1 MSQRVIVVGGG
12 VAGLAAA
19 GRAAELG
26 ADVVVLE
33 KGARLGRKL
42 LLTGNGHCNLT
53 NNCPPVEFIKHLGP
67 TGAFMR
73 NALARFGAEA
83 LCNFMHH
90 LGVPTIINPDGRVF
104 PASLSSRDVLA
115 ALVNYNLRYGVR
127 FAYNCAVE
135 ALDVRDGAVLGAIT
149 RAESCGYPAEAVILA
164 TGGKSWAQTGSSGDG
179 YSMLESLGH
188 RIVKP
193 LPGLVPL
200 VVAEGWIRSMEGV
213 ALPLVRITAMSDKQR
228 LARCEGEI
236 LFTSDGLSGPAVL
249 NLSSRITNEI
259 AQGPVQLIIDLF
271 PQVTA
276 DALEAQLSTEILA
289 AGSAE
294 MATILQSHLPR
305 RLAQVIIS
313 LASHTELAGNTN
325 AQDGLHFPA
334 KQVTSKQRRYL
345 VELCKRLPLTVLA
358 TRPFNEAM
366 VTVGGVSCDEVDPL
380 TFASKRIKGLYV
392 AGELLDVAGDS
403 GGYNLQV
410 AFTSGR
416 LAGEGAIRKNG

>member
-53 NNCPPVEFIKHLGP
+53 NNCPPVEFIKRLGP

-73 NALARFGAEA
+73 NALSRFNAQD
-83 LCNFMHH
+83 LCNFMYH
-90 LGVPTIINPDGRVF
+90 LGVPTIVNSDGRVF

-115 ALVNYNLRYGVR
+115 ALVSYNLRYGVR
-127 FAYNCAVE
+127 FAYNCAVDTLE
-135 ALDVRDGAVLGAIT
+135 VSDGAVLGAIT
-149 RAESCGYPAEAVILA
+149 RADHFKYAAETVILA

-179 YSMLESLGH
+179 YGMLERLGH

-200 VVAEGWIRSMEGV
+200 VVAEGWIKPLEGV
-213 ALPLVRITAMSDKQR
+213 ALPLVRITAVHGKQR
-228 LARCEGEI
+228 LAKCEGEM

-249 NLSSRITNEI
+249 NLSSRITNACAE
-259 AQGPVQLIIDLF
+259 GPVQLIIDLF
-271 PQVTA
+271 SQVTT
-276 DALEAQLSTEILA
+276 DALEAQLSTEIKA

-294 MATILQSHLPR
+294 IATILQSHLPR
-305 RLAQVIIS
+305 RLAQAIIS
-313 LASHTELAGNTN
+313 LAWQLEPTGSGNP
-325 AQDGLHFPA
+325 QDGLHIPANQITA
-334 KQVTSKQRRYL
+334 KQKRYL
-345 VELCKRLPLTVLA
+345 VELCKHLPLTVLA

-380 TFASKRIKGLYV
+380 TFASKRIKGLHI
-392 AGELLDVAGDS
+392 AGELLDVAGDT
-403 GGYNLQV
+403 GGFNLQV

-416 LAGEGAIRKNG
+416 LAGEGAIRKNV

>member
-26 ADVVVLE
+26 ADVILLE

-73 NALARFGAEA
+73 NALARFDAED

-90 LGVPTIINPDGRVF
+90 LGVPTMVNSDGRVF

-115 ALVNYNLRYGVR
+115 AMINYNLRFGVR
-127 FAYNCAVE
+127 FDYNCAVDMV
-135 ALDVRDGAVLGAIT
+135 DVSDGAVQGAIT
-149 RAESCGYPAEAVILA
+149 QANHLRYASETVILA

-179 YSMLESLGH
+179 YEMLERLGH

-200 VVAEGWIRSMEGV
+200 VVAEGWIKRLEGV
-213 ALPLVRITAMSDKQR
+213 ALPLVRITAMRGNQR
-228 LARCEGEI
+228 LGRYEGEVV
-236 LFTSDGLSGPAVL
+236 FTSDGLSGPAVL
-249 NLSSRITNEI
+249 NLSSRISSACAER
-259 AQGPVQLIIDLF
+259 PVQLFIDLF
-271 PQVTA
+271 SQTST
-276 DALEAQLSTEILA
+276 DCLEAQLASEIIAAGSTEI
-289 AGSAE
+289 
-294 MATILQSHLPR
+294 ATILQSHLPR

-313 LASHTELAGNTN
+313 LAWQIEQISSTN
-325 AQDGLHFPA
+325 GQNGFHVPANQVTA
-334 KQVTSKQRRYL
+334 KQKRHL
-345 VELCKRLPLTVLA
+345 VELCKHLPLTVLA
-358 TRPFNEAM
+358 TRPFSEAM

-380 TFASKRIKGLYV
+380 SFASKRIRGLYIT
-392 AGELLDVAGDS
+392 GELLDVAGDT

-416 LAGEGAIRKNG
+416 LAGEDAIWKNG